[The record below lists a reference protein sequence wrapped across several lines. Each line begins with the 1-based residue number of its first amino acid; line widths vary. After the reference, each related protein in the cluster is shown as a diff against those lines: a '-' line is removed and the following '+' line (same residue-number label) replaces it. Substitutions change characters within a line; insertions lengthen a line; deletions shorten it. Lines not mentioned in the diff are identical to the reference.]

1 MIEIADLRAL
11 VAVVETASFTDAARR
26 LQTAKSVVSRRI
38 SEMERELGAPLLD
51 RSARSVRATDV
62 GAVYYAK
69 CVRLLESFNAAND
82 FVASTQG
89 QIRGRLRLAVPRTFD
104 ERRIGEVLSRF
115 AVDYPDV
122 LLHVEY
128 EQPTVSEAHFDVAL
142 RLGDLEDSSLVA
154 RQIAQ
159 VGYALY
165 ASPDYLQRH
174 GAPAQ
179 PRELEAHAALVESGD
194 ARAWRYCE
202 GGKWHACRVRERLR
216 SDSLQ
221 HLLAAAESGLGIVA
235 APRFLVA
242 EAVAAQRLLPVLE
255 GVALPMLALSV
266 VYPGN
271 RRNSQKIQRFV
282 AFLMEQAPHLYA

>member
-11 VAVVETASFTDAARR
+11 VAVVETASFTEAARR

-38 SEMERELGAPLLD
+38 SEIERKLGAPLLD
-51 RSARSVRATDV
+51 RSARSVRATEV

-69 CVRLLESFNAAND
+69 CVRLLEAFTAANE
-82 FVASTQG
+82 FVANTQG
-89 QIRGRLRLAVPRTFD
+89 QVNGRLRLAVPRTFD
-104 ERRIGEVLSRF
+104 ERRVGVLLSRF
-115 AVDYPDV
+115 ALAYPDV

-128 EQPTVSEAHFDVAL
+128 ETPSGNEAHFDVAL
-142 RLGDLEDSSLVA
+142 RLGELEDSSLVA

-165 ASPDYLQRH
+165 ASPEYLQQR
-174 GAPAQ
+174 GVPTQ
-179 PRELEAHAALVESGD
+179 PQELEAHDALIEGGD
-194 ARAWRYCE
+194 ARAWRYLAD
-202 GGKWHACRVRERLR
+202 GKWHAFRVNERMR
-216 SDSLQ
+216 SDSLR

-242 EAVAAQRLLPVLE
+242 DAVAAQRLRPVLDDT
-255 GVALPMLALSV
+255 ALPAFALSA

-271 RRNSQKIQRFV
+271 RRNSQKIQRFI
-282 AFLMEQAPHLYA
+282 AFLVESAPQLYA